1 MENTVRVVLGVL
13 SLAVGMAYV
22 VRLLADWPRRPD
34 HDRGPPACC
43 LGCGGSLDPA
53 SPTSPTRG
61 HRSCGTVPPPAGLGL
76 GVAGLQ
82 GGRQQHRP
90 HLITVK

>member
-34 HDRGPPACC
+34 QRHFKYGTLKGP
-43 LGCGGSLDPA
+43 
-53 SPTSPTRG
+53 TMI
-61 HRSCGTVPPPAGLGL
+61 AGLLLLL
-76 GVAGLQ
+76 GVWWLVG
-82 GGRQQHRP
+82 P
-90 HLITVK
+90 SFPD